1 MQDSSGEVYISC
13 NFPDHF
19 EFFIFIHQTT
29 YRIVYMSKT
38 TRMQLNSE
46 PVINISNNSNYTDD
60 RVANS
65 LNLKKSISSKIGI
78 SNPYGWII

>member
-1 MQDSSGEVYISC
+1 MQDSSGEVYILF

-19 EFFIFIHQTT
+19 EFFIFIHQAT

-38 TRMQLNSE
+38 TRMQFNSE
-46 PVINISNNSNYTDD
+46 PVLNISNNSNYTDD

-65 LNLKKSISSKIGI
+65 LNLKKFISSKIGI
-78 SNPYGWII
+78 SNRYGWII